1 MKTPLFSILLMAFII
16 SLKVQAQQKKIYSE
30 SFPTNGQTTAIIN
43 LNNAS
48 VTILPSNDDQ
58 FHIDYSAT
66 FENYTKEDIEDYLK
80 GLRVQAT
87 HFRNNINVITSGE
100 KSLSAISYTAPSG
113 IMVKIQKG
121 AEKEK
126 RTPFVTKAKAA
137 IIAEIN
143 ELNNKDFK
151 SEALHRLKFQTIDGE
166 EVKDIDDYIQTVI
179 SHFVIKVPENVRL
192 SVNGKD
198 AKVVFKENIKNELN
212 INLKRGGLIAKTLA
226 NQYNMIKI
234 ENADLRIL
242 HINGGNYALKNVAE
256 GLVGSINDT
265 EMNVEFSEIAIG
277 EIQQGVT
284 VKDFNGTL
292 WLYNYAKDFKRF
304 DLFCEYSKIH
314 FYYPKDDHGLKV
326 FGNNTMI
333 NHPNNFKIK
342 MQQNSSGEKFFMM
355 QRKAKGVGHFSGDIN
370 ADIIHSI
377 IYSNDNSVVKI
388 NN

>member
-1 MKTPLFSILLMAFII
+1 M

-30 SFPTNGQTTAIIN
+30 SFPTNEQTTAIIN

-66 FENYTKEDIEDYLK
+66 FENYAEEDIDDYLK
-80 GLRVQAT
+80 GLKAQAT

-121 AEKEK
+121 TKKED
-126 RTPFVTKAKAA
+126 RASFVKKTKAE

-143 ELNNKDFK
+143 ALNNKDLK
-151 SEALHRLKFQTIDGE
+151 LAALHRLKFQTVDGK

-179 SHFVIKVPENVRL
+179 SHFVIKVPKNVRL

-198 AKVVFKENIKNELN
+198 AKVVFKEDMKNELN
-212 INLKRGGLIAKTLA
+212 INLKRGALISKTLE
-226 NQYNMIKI
+226 NKYNTIKI
-234 ENADLRIL
+234 ENADLRIM
-242 HINGGNYALKNVAE
+242 HINGGNYALKNITE
-256 GLVGSINDT
+256 GLVGGLSNSEI
-265 EMNVEFSEIAIG
+265 NVEFSELAIG
-277 EIQQGVT
+277 EIQEGVT

-292 WLYNYAKDFKRF
+292 WLYNFAKDFKRF

-314 FYYPKDDHGLKV
+314 FYYPKDDHSLKV
-326 FGNNTMI
+326 FGNNTVI

-342 MQQNSSGEKFFMM
+342 MQPNKSDEKFFMM
-355 QRKAKGVGHFSGDIN
+355 ERKAKGKGHFSGHVN
-370 ADIIHSI
+370 SDIIHSI